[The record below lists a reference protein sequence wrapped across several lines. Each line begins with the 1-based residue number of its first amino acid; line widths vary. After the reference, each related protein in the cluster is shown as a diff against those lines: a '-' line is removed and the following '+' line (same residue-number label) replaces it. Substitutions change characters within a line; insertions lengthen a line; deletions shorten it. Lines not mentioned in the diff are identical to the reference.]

1 MEKAGVISSYFIW
14 ALLMA
19 LHSIQKGA
27 WHQRAMATMWF
38 NNLTWPTRP
47 SFDCI
52 LQESQESQ
60 EASCLW
66 HGRLKAEQEAAQ
78 TYPLHANCVCYP
90 ECLWMKARDLL
101 ENWCPKVPQ
110 CHCNETQEEQRSFW
124 IERFHKNYAINHQLK
139 RLAVALHQSL
149 EVHDLFRPD
158 FQTWFGQ
165 PWPYQDFQSFGSK
178 DACLFK
184 HLTSSDTSLL
194 TCISDIP
201 GS

>member
-1 MEKAGVISSYFIW
+1 MTAIEKAGVIPSYFIW

-47 SFDCI
+47 AFDCI

-66 HGRLKAEQEAAQ
+66 HGRLKADIRGGKDISIACE
-78 TYPLHANCVCYP
+78 LR
-90 ECLWMKARDLL
+90 LLSRMKARDLL

-149 EVHDLFRPD
+149 EVHDLFRPH

-178 DACLFK
+178 DACLLK